1 MSTQDSNRDAAE
13 RLKVLG
19 NKLHQNG
26 EYLGAYV
33 KYSEAIQKDPKNA
46 VLYANRAASSLALK
60 KLPSLTPNTR
70 RPGQELEL
78 QHMCID
84 AWETALSCLP
94 TEQDKLSAEEARLKA
109 QFQEGLRK
117 AQAAKEKPPQV
128 FVIPS
133 SGAKQLPWQRATAMQ
148 AKLIADHNVASS
160 PSSYVAFLPFIHIPS
175 LGVQQRGRNN
185 EVDKVWC
192 WGKWHVYMGRKTRHI
207 SNGILRDSRVFHMDC
222 PDWTEKYNRQ
232 VVLEAQVFKA
242 WVTAGPAELKK
253 EAPDRVKKEGWQSA
267 RDALATTVRAWIIQA
282 FIQNSFGRHT
292 AGVEFFSRA
301 VDVLEWGRRVWKDV
315 PKDDRGAIFEVT
327 FVRGVKRL
335 YLSAMHQY
343 LCQKVPNCS
352 YTKED
357 LAELARDI
365 IVDTDTNSRISPEP
379 VDPGFVSSFYIY
391 PKGEAF
397 SMLGWYHMQTA
408 FQSTVAEDQYLH
420 YTKSA
425 TYYTDAAECFPED
438 DEHHCTFL
446 KIALEAYTFRGT
458 PVKQVLAL
466 CKRIRLAI
474 PKMKA
479 IWEVSSFSQGG
490 GDKLLQQALDM
501 EMKLQRNI
509 LEGQINPDSSV
520 KLQR

>member
-1 MSTQDSNRDAAE
+1 M
-13 RLKVLG
+13 
-19 NKLHQNG
+19 
-26 EYLGAYV
+26 

-60 KLPSLTPNTR
+60 NYMDTVTDAEKATELDPKYAKAWARIGTATHALSSWTR
-70 RPGQELEL
+70 
-78 QHMCID
+78 CID

-160 PSSYVAFLPFIHIPS
+160 GFVIFYAYQEFSK
-175 LGVQQRGRNN
+175 GVETMKLIKSGVGANGTSTW
-185 EVDKVWC
+185 E
-192 WGKWHVYMGRKTRHI
+192 GKPGAITDI